1 MGCLH
6 FFVSTLGQWV
16 REELD
21 GAEEPCFLCLCHG
34 DVVTQSNG
42 SRVVMELLESQPPLA
57 EERSEM

>member
-1 MGCLH
+1 M
-6 FFVSTLGQWV
+6 
-16 REELD
+16 REKLD

-57 EERSEM
+57 EEGSEM